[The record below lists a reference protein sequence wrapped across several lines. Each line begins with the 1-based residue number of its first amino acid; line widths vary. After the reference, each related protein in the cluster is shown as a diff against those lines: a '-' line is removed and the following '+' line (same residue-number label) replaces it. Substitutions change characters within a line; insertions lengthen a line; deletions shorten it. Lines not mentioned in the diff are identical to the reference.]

1 MEAGSGDFVI
11 LNDTDETHY
20 KRLSFENWN
29 TGENRITQIAVAK
42 FEYSGSKT
50 GGLYFGVQ
58 NRQNYFESADRTTFC
73 ELARVTS
80 VFVSLRNKLRDDQK
94 EIRHLQDRDQL
105 TGLYNLEAFKYRLKN
120 ILAEAKQGQEHYAL
134 VHIDIDKFSY
144 VNETTDNRPEEQS

>member
-58 NRQNYFESADRTTFC
+58 NRQNYLRVRT
-73 ELARVTS
+73 EQR
-80 VFVSLRNKLRDDQK
+80 FV
-94 EIRHLQDRDQL
+94 
-105 TGLYNLEAFKYRLKN
+105 NL
-120 ILAEAKQGQEHYAL
+120 
-134 VHIDIDKFSY
+134 
-144 VNETTDNRPEEQS
+144 PE